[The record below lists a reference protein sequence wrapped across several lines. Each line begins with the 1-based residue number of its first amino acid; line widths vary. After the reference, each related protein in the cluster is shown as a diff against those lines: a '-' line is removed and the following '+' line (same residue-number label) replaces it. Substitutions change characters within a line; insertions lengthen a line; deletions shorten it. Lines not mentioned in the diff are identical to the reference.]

1 MLLAAHSV
9 VLSERLKRMMKWLR
23 ALILKDNL
31 TSLQNHD
38 QNISENIWY
47 FNYNSD
53 DVLSSPYY
61 DSHCGYHK
69 RKCGVNV
76 LVKQ

>member
-1 MLLAAHSV
+1 MQLYSAYSLHLLLRSSVSMLLAAHSV

-47 FNYNSD
+47 FNYNYD
-53 DVLSSPYY
+53 DVLSSP
-61 DSHCGYHK
+61 
-69 RKCGVNV
+69 
-76 LVKQ
+76 